1 MAYIIPAYKVFDD
14 IENRFG
20 VPPRL
25 PSETAPDPIQNRI
38 IQSSKP
44 TQNHLATSL
53 SSAAAIKFPD
63 SIRKLWLRTQSIS
76 PRIHVSRQ
84 EYNRVQRQ
92 FEPISYRIEE
102 VSCSKPHLEMLAVDS
117 NNRIANVKHSLVAAF
132 GQRIWCQPSGT
143 SRQDRFYGIGG
154 VGKTTIALCYAKTQ
168 SVFWIYAR
176 TEQLLEF
183 HTRQGY
189 TKKAQIL
196 RNSYF
201 QAPLITERRRTR
213 IPARALTTGVE
224 PLRDSMVLVSPRDD
238 SYFKALYGWC
248 QETSAENLDF
258 AFHHIQGPT
267 HSKNQSVDVI
277 CINHGEFAEMHAQL
291 SLVDNINAKAN
302 CIMVLLG
309 EGAAYSYATMA
320 SVRSIQQMISGYMEE
335 VKSRITIMR
344 RSHRSQQVP
353 MHLDFVSLE
362 RSRRSFETDFPD
374 SLRTPCARLDLP
386 RSTACLESSDD
397 ESTRFRARINKA
409 ARLAYLASCLTDSSG
424 DPRHLNE
431 DAKAL
436 TSRFDAK
443 ALTSRFDAKAL
454 TSRFND
460 LLRIRRLS
468 EIRAACGDTL
478 GKVQQHGATLGN
490 NYYRRLPIGSMGKPK
505 LHVLLPATLSR
516 FRAFLQHHRDTMASS
531 DSLQC
536 PLCYLTAT
544 QSMASSTLDSPH
556 EEMELSP
563 LSAAD
568 PSMHPRHLERHL
580 SGYHNALAHF
590 EGTLQNLMDGMDRKT
605 PVERTSQILEQK
617 TRPWIVVLDG
627 NQIISLFTGDHQS
640 FPTSPPSMVFV
651 LVEQAPAQT
660 LVTSDYW
667 RDRHGMMYF
676 EVEAAGLMD
685 GFPHLVIQGIGDD
698 AESNKETRWRLR
710 SERLRLL
717 LWRENE

>member
-25 PSETAPDPIQNRI
+25 PSETAPDPNQNRI
-38 IQSSKP
+38 IQSSKL

-168 SVFWIYAR
+168 SVFWIYTR

-201 QAPLITERRRTR
+201 QAPLVTERRRTR

-302 CIMVLLG
+302 CIMVLLD

-431 DAKAL
+431 DTKAL
-436 TSRFDAK
+436 TSRFD
-443 ALTSRFDAKAL
+443 
-454 TSRFND
+454 D
-460 LLRIRRLS
+460 LLCGRWLS
-468 EIRAACGDTL
+468 EIKAACGDAL
-478 GKVQQHGATLGN
+478 GKLQQHGASLGN
-490 NYYRRLPIGSMGKPK
+490 NYYRRLPIGSMGKPN

-516 FRAFLQHHRDTMASS
+516 FRAFLQRRRNTMASS

-563 LSAAD
+563 LGATD
-568 PSMHPRHLERHL
+568 PSLHPRHIERHL

-590 EGTLQNLMDGMDRKT
+590 EGTLQSLMDGMDRKT
-605 PVERTSQILEQK
+605 PVESIPQPLEQK
-617 TRPWIVVLDG
+617 TRPWIVPWIVGLDG

-651 LVEQAPAQT
+651 LVKQSPIQT

-667 RDRHGMMYF
+667 RDRHGMMCF
-676 EVEAAGLMD
+676 EMEAAGLMD
-685 GFPHLVIQGIGDD
+685 DGFPYLVIQGICDD
-698 AESNKETRWRLR
+698 AESNKEVRWRLR
-710 SERLRLL
+710 SERLRIFF
-717 LWRENE
+717 WRENE

>member
-44 TQNHLATSL
+44 TQNHIITPR
-53 SSAAAIKFPD
+53 SSAAAVNLYD
-63 SIRKLWLRTQSIS
+63 SIFESWLNPPRMHVIYGRAGAGKRSI
-76 PRIHVSRQ
+76 
-84 EYNRVQRQ
+84 
-92 FEPISYRIEE
+92 
-102 VSCSKPHLEMLAVDS
+102 
-117 NNRIANVKHSLVAAF
+117 
-132 GQRIWCQPSGT
+132 T
-143 SRQDRFYGIGG
+143 
-154 VGKTTIALCYAKTQ
+154 LCYAQTQ
-168 SVFWIYAR
+168 GVLW
-176 TEQLLEF
+176 TEKLLAF
-183 HTRQGY
+183 HTREGY

-201 QAPLITERRRTR
+201 QAPLVTERRRTR
-213 IPARALTTGVE
+213 IPARALNTGVK
-224 PLRDSMVLVSPRDD
+224 PLQDSMVLVSLRDD

-277 CINHGEFAEMHAQL
+277 CINHGEFAEIHAQL

-320 SVRSIQQMISGYMEE
+320 SVRSIQQMISDYMEE

-362 RSRRSFETDFPD
+362 RSRRSFETDIPD

-397 ESTRFRARINKA
+397 ESTRFRASLNKA
-409 ARLAYLASCLTDSSG
+409 ARLAYLASCLTDFSE
-424 DPRHLNE
+424 DPPRHLNE
-431 DAKAL
+431 DTKAL
-436 TSRFDAK
+436 TSRFD
-443 ALTSRFDAKAL
+443 
-454 TSRFND
+454 D
-460 LLRIRRLS
+460 LLCGRRLS
-468 EIRAACGDTL
+468 ESRAACGDAL
-478 GKVQQHGATLGN
+478 GKSQQHGATLGN
-490 NYYRRLPIGSMGKPK
+490 NYSRRLPMRRLPMGFVGKTN
-505 LHVLLPATLSR
+505 LHVLSDYLPATLSR
-516 FRAFLQHHRDTMASS
+516 FEAFLQRRRNTMASS

-536 PLCYLTAT
+536 PLCFLTAT
-544 QSMASSTLDSPH
+544 
-556 EEMELSP
+556 
-563 LSAAD
+563 
-568 PSMHPRHLERHL
+568 PRHLERHL
-580 SGYHNALAHF
+580 LGYHNALAHF
-590 EGTLQNLMDGMDRKT
+590 EGTLQSLMDGMDRKT
-605 PVERTSQILEQK
+605 PVESTSQILEQK
-617 TRPWIVVLDG
+617 TRPWIVGLDG

-651 LVEQAPAQT
+651 LVKQSPVQT

-667 RDRHGMMYF
+667 RDGYGMTCF

-685 GFPHLVIQGIGDD
+685 DGFPYLVIQGIGDD
-698 AESNKETRWRLR
+698 AESNKEVRWRLR
-710 SERLRLL
+710 FEPLRFLF
-717 LWRENE
+717 WRENE